1 MFMGSFRRS
10 LAAERL
16 FLSHLTPFYSMEIII
31 QSSHVKPSDRL
42 VKFAKMQV
50 EHLTEFYKDAISATI
65 FFKLENEKDG
75 LNKHVEIRLHT
86 PKHDVFAKTRSNRFE
101 KAIRLS
107 NIAVRRQLRK
117 LKKGR

>member
-1 MFMGSFRRS
+1 M
-10 LAAERL
+10 
-16 FLSHLTPFYSMEIII
+16 SHLTPFNLMEIII

-42 VKFAKMQV
+42 VTFAKLQV
-50 EHLTEFYKDAISATI
+50 LHLTQFYKDAISATI

-75 LNKHVEIRLHT
+75 HNNHVEIRLHT

-107 NIAVRRQLRK
+107 NVAIRKQLRK

>member
-1 MFMGSFRRS
+1 M
-10 LAAERL
+10 
-16 FLSHLTPFYSMEIII
+16 SHLNPFKTMEISI

-50 EHLTEFYKDAISATI
+50 KHLSQFYKDAISATI

-75 LNKHVEIRLHT
+75 DNKHVEIRLHT

-101 KAIRLS
+101 KALQLS
-107 NIAVRRQLRK
+107 NLAIRRQLRK
-117 LKKGR
+117 LKKGH